1 MPKKKNEKKPTVQ
14 ARIFCSNTLMV
25 LIILLLFMTVN
36 LFILKAY
43 WETIEHAINA
53 HTIHFTNTNYQ
64 SSGDVEH
71 FLQDLLLKGQHFFL
85 FFALDGILCIAALVL
100 VSVFF
105 TRRLTR
111 HIMKPLQALEDGAA
125 RMKAGNLREPVIYS
139 GDVEFEDVCLA
150 FNEMQT
156 HILTEQEKNR
166 KYEKARIDM
175 VAGISHDLRTPL
187 TAIRGTIKGLMDNVV
202 TTKEERER
210 FLQTA
215 YHRSEDMN
223 LLLQKLFYFSKL
235 ETGNMPVSLTRA
247 DLSEFLRQYVTAAQ
261 MLPDADFSFQTDLT
275 EGLYCEFDAL
285 HLSRILDNLLENSI
299 KYTDARPLKIQL
311 SLKKEGEML
320 VCRFSDNG
328 PGVPDEK
335 LPHIFEEFYRADESR
350 GQKKGSGLGLYVVKT
365 LMESMHGTV
374 SAQNQNGFQ
383 ITLTFP
389 LAEGDLNNG

>member
-1 MPKKKNEKKPTVQ
+1 MPKKKPEKKSTVQ

-36 LFILKAY
+36 LFILKVY
-43 WETIEHAINA
+43 WETIEHAINT

-71 FLQDLLLKGQHFFL
+71 FLQDLLLKGHHFFL

-105 TRRLTR
+105 TRRLTE

-139 GDVEFEDVCLA
+139 GDLEFEDVCLA

-175 VAGISHDLRTPL
+175 IAGISHDLRTPL

-261 MLPDADFSFQTDLT
+261 MLPDSDFSFQADLV

-299 KYTDARPLKIQL
+299 KYTDARPVEIRL
-311 SLKKEGEML
+311 SLKQESERL
-320 VCRFSDNG
+320 ICRFSDNG
-328 PGVPDEK
+328 PGVPEEK

-389 LAEGDLNNG
+389 LAEGDLDNG